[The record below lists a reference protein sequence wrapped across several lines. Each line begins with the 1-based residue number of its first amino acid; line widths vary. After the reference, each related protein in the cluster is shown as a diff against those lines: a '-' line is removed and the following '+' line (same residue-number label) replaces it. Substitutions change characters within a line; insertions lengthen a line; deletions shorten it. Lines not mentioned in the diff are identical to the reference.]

1 MDGKYSLKFVYI
13 DLSNAHSIFQ
23 IILFENH
30 FVSVFLQE
38 SSIGTATSAKSTS
51 GNSAAGSSNTSSQ
64 CGLPMAIV
72 VHHNSTHSLERNMK
86 RVSSSSS
93 IANMSGVSSLATFQ
107 STTIGFG
114 SIYMKLWDGLTCLCR
129 DPHPDVAQLAQ
140 KLIDYIV
147 SQAVDLISAKEATK
161 ENFGSSMSLP
171 PSPNTRVNYLGES
184 PPAHINLTERM
195 QHNGGRPPSALA
207 QTVVS
212 EAKMT
217 LLPNGS
223 VSALFPKRAINTP
236 TTVPV
241 TSRSRK
247 TSRHALGDE
256 TTTGTDQT
264 DSSEGPNASQIT
276 EPPKQIVSTAFIPWC
291 VGHFSTPI
299 WKQEPEQIDRHATE
313 YLDRIWRFQR
323 NEETRRVAKG
333 MYGRVRVVVL
343 AKAYGELM
351 CSCLWRVQ
359 VL

>member
-1 MDGKYSLKFVYI
+1 M
-13 DLSNAHSIFQ
+13 
-23 IILFENH
+23 
-30 FVSVFLQE
+30 
-38 SSIGTATSAKSTS
+38 GTTSGMSTS
-51 GNSAAGSSNTSSQ
+51 GNATAGAATTATSG
-64 CGLPMAIV
+64 GLPMAIA
-72 VHHNSTHSLERNMK
+72 VHHNSTHSLERNINIK

-93 IANMSGVSSLATFQ
+93 IVNMSGVSPLASFQ

-114 SIYMKLWDGLTCLCR
+114 SIYMKLWHGLMCLCR

-147 SQAVDLISAKEATK
+147 TQAVDLISAKEATK

-184 PPAHINLTERM
+184 PPPHINLTERM

-212 EAKMT
+212 EAGAKMT

-223 VSALFPKRAINTP
+223 VAALFPKRAVNAS
-236 TTVPV
+236 TVPV

-247 TSRHALGDE
+247 TSRHALSDD
-256 TTTGTDQT
+256 TAAGTDQT
-264 DSSEGPNASQIT
+264 DSSEATNATQIT

-299 WKQEPEQIDRHATE
+299 WKHEPQQTDRHATE
-313 YLDRIWRFQR
+313 HLDRIWRFQR

-333 MYGRVRVVVL
+333 IFKIIVSRVFFVNL
-343 AKAYGELM
+343 A
-351 CSCLWRVQ
+351 
-359 VL
+359 